1 MSEIAYLLNVSIE
14 NLLFYVKFSFKIVYL
29 L

>member
-1 MSEIAYLLNVSIE
+1 MSEIAYLLNVSIKK
-14 NLLFYVKFSFKIVYL
+14 LLFYVKFSFKIVYL